1 VWSWRDGR
9 AGRYVDLAVPTGR
22 YLSVEECVVALSA
35 RELWRILE
43 PVHGMIYFVPEA
55 QERFAALGLDR
66 MAGYFASRAA
76 ALGPVPGEVVVATFY
91 NFNPVM
97 VHAAVPAA
105 WSVTSPA
112 ALVEARYEAAG
123 AALRRGLGELA
134 SGDDVA
140 ELAELVRGAAERA
153 CGVPQGRPLFAA
165 HAALEWPSEP
175 LLVLW
180 HGQTLLREFRGDGH
194 VAALLLEGLSG
205 IEALVVHAASG
216 EVSAEALRRS
226 RGWSEVEWS
235 AAVEG
240 LRSRG
245 VLDASG
251 ALSAEGLELRG
262 RVEGVTDSA
271 ASVAY
276 SGLGEGERE
285 RFVEL
290 ARPLSRAV
298 VGAGMLPFAK
308 R

>member
-1 VWSWRDGR
+1 M
-9 AGRYVDLAVPTGR
+9 
-22 YLSVEECVVALSA
+22 ALSA

-76 ALGPVPGEVVVATFY
+76 ALGPVSGEVVVATFY
-91 NFNPVM
+91 NFNPAI

-105 WSVTSPA
+105 WSVTTPE
-112 ALVEARYEAAG
+112 ALVEARYEAVG

-134 SGDDVA
+134 DDVS
-140 ELAELVRGAAERA
+140 ELAGLVRGAAERA
-153 CGVPQGRPLFAA
+153 CEVPQGRPLFAA
-165 HAALEWPSEP
+165 HAALAWPEDP

-194 VAALLLEGLSG
+194 VAALLVEGLSG

-226 RGWSEVEWS
+226 RGWSEAEWA

-245 VLDASG
+245 VVD
-251 ALSAEGLELRG
+251 AEGGLSEAGLASRA
-262 RVEGVTDSA
+262 RVEGLTDA
-271 ASVAY
+271 AAEVAY
-276 SGLGEGERE
+276 AGLGGGERE

-298 VGAGMLPFAK
+298 VASGMLPFAK